1 MRPLSPAKL
10 KVALWLLGL
19 ISLVASVCPPV
30 YAREREFNYNKRIL
44 MISEMGM
51 SSPPVFAV
59 AREIT
64 KGLQA
69 SPHRDVDFYFE
80 SLDTNLFSD
89 AATQEKAKRWL
100 LQKYADRKPDV
111 IIAAGPTPLR
121 LLATE
126 PEFFPDVPVVFVGS
140 FFDPNAPPLPARFT
154 GAWLRF
160 EPRRVLETAVAL
172 QPGTKNVYVVGGIGP
187 LDRLVEQLFRA
198 ELRDFE
204 TRYRI
209 TYLTDLSMSALLERL
224 RQLPEHSVVLF
235 TLLFEDGEG
244 RRFMPETQALPLV
257 VGAANAPVFHL
268 GDVEM
273 ESGAVGGYVTS
284 FAEQGRIAT
293 ADVISILNGTSPS
306 QIPTVN
312 GTNQYIFDWRA
323 VVKWNLD
330 QHAIPAGS
338 IILYREPTLWQRYRP
353 QLLAIGL
360 VILLLSTLS
369 TYLAFETQR
378 RRRAE
383 AETALSLS
391 FEQLISELSAHFI
404 DLPADKIDEGIQR
417 ALDRLAEAL
426 HIDRI
431 TAYVLTPDNGKLIP
445 VYVSRTEAGL
455 KPKVLAEAEYPWYVA
470 RVANRES
477 IVVSRLS
484 ELAGDTDTLRQ
495 MYELQGVCSAVTVPL
510 ESENLVM
517 GCLSFEQTSHEKTW
531 TARLVGQFKTLG
543 HVISNALVRKEAD
556 QQRQELSGML
566 INAEEAERSRLARE
580 LHDDFSQRLAV
591 LAVDLERIP
600 RKNPLLPPEAKQQ
613 LEQLHELATGVGADL
628 HSLSHRLHSSTLDS
642 LGLVDALELLCQEF
656 EQQNEIDARFT
667 HHNVPDQLPPDIAL
681 CCFRLAQECLTNV
694 KKHSQAT
701 YVDVRLEKG
710 ESALT
715 LSIHDNGLGFDT
727 MEAAKR
733 GGLGLRSMEE
743 RVRLIHGTIQLR
755 SDKDQGTTIRVEV
768 SLPSFSEEKLGSTM
782 VTPDGIGG

>member
-1 MRPLSPAKL
+1 MRPLSPTRIVL
-10 KVALWLLGL
+10 YLLGL
-19 ISLVASVCPPV
+19 TSLVAFVCPPAF
-30 YAREREFNYNKRIL
+30 AREPKFNYNKRIL

-64 KGLQA
+64 SGLQA

-89 AATQEKAKRWL
+89 AAMQEQAKNWL
-100 LQKYADRKPDV
+100 LRKYADRKPDV

-121 LLATE
+121 FLATE

-140 FFDPNAPPLPARFT
+140 FFDPNAPLLPARFT

-160 EPRRVLETAVAL
+160 DPKRVLETAVAL

-187 LDRLVEQLFRA
+187 LDRLVEQLFHA

-224 RQLPEHSVVLF
+224 RHLPEHSVVLF
-235 TLLFEDGEG
+235 ALLFEDAEG

-273 ESGAVGGYVTS
+273 YSGAVGGYVTS
-284 FAEQGRIAT
+284 FAEQGKVAT
-293 ADVISILNGTSPS
+293 ADVIKILDGASPS
-306 QIPTVN
+306 QIPIVN

-323 VVKWNLD
+323 ILKWNLN
-330 QHAIPAGS
+330 QRAIPDGS
-338 IILYREPTLWQRYRP
+338 IILYREPTMWQRYKP
-353 QLLAIGL
+353 QLIAIGL

-404 DLPADKIDEGIQR
+404 DLPADKIDEGVSR
-417 ALDRLAEAL
+417 ALDRLVEAL
-426 HIDRI
+426 RIDRI
-431 TAYVLTPDNGKLIP
+431 TVFVFTQNNGKLVT
-445 VYVSRTEAGL
+445 VYVSQAEANT
-455 KPKVLAEAEYPWYVA
+455 KPKSLSDAECPWYLA
-470 RVANRES
+470 RIANRES
-477 IVVSRLS
+477 VVVNRLS
-484 ELAGDTDTLRQ
+484 ELADEAGSLRQ
-495 MYELQGVCSAVTVPL
+495 MYEGQGVRSAVAVPL
-510 ESENLVM
+510 ESENLVL
-517 GCLSFEQTSHEKTW
+517 GCLSFEQTTHENTW
-531 TARLVGQFKTLG
+531 TPRLVGQFETLG

-556 QQRQELSGML
+556 QQRQKLSGML

-600 RKNPLLPPEAKQQ
+600 RKNPLIPPEAKEQ
-613 LEQLHELATGVGADL
+613 LEQLHELATGVGTDL

-642 LGLVDALELLCQEF
+642 LGLVDAIELLCQEF
-656 EQQNEIDARFT
+656 EQQNEIDARFA
-667 HHNVPDQLPPDIAL
+667 HQNVPEQLPPDIAL
-681 CCFRLAQECLTNV
+681 CLFRIAQECLTNV
-694 KKHSQAT
+694 KKHSRAT
-701 YVDVRLEKG
+701 YVDVQLKKA
-710 ESALT
+710 ESTLT
-715 LSIHDNGLGFDT
+715 LSIHDNGSGFDVT
-727 MEAAKR
+727 DATKR
-733 GGLGLRSMEE
+733 GGLGLRSMQE
-743 RVRLIHGTIQLR
+743 RVRLIHGTVELR
-755 SDKDQGTTIRVEV
+755 SAKGEGTSICVEV
-768 SLPSFSEEKLGSTM
+768 SLVSRGEEGRESPVIAL
-782 VTPDGIGG
+782 DRLIGE